1 MATNPEVGFICHQV
15 CKPWGWLRA
24 MLQHCHPA
32 QPKTW
37 PRLFGNTEKSP
48 EILSR
53 VHTPHLQEGFIHKH
67 HRKQPEMLQN
77 LKSEE
82 VPQHSAPS
90 CLGMGVLVF
99 ARIEVEPWGPRV
111 PWGLLGTM
119 PVPLAMV
126 GAVVQGL

>member
-1 MATNPEVGFICHQV
+1 MATNPEVGFICHQE
-15 CKPWGWLRA
+15 PWGWLRA

-32 QPKTW
+32 QPKTR

-48 EILSR
+48 EIFSC
-53 VHTPHLQEGFIHKH
+53 VEGFIHKL

-82 VPQHSAPS
+82 VPQRSAPS
-90 CLGMGVLVF
+90 CLGRGLLVF
-99 ARIEVEPWGPRV
+99 ARTEVEPWGPHV
-111 PWGLLGTM
+111 PWGILGTT
-119 PVPLAMV
+119 PVPLAVV

>member
-53 VHTPHLQEGFIHKH
+53 VHTPHLQEGFVHKH

-90 CLGMGVLVF
+90 CLGTGVLVF
-99 ARIEVEPWGPRV
+99 ARMEVEPWGPRV

>member
-53 VHTPHLQEGFIHKH
+53 VHTPHLQEGFVHKH

-82 VPQHSAPS
+82 VPQRSAPS
-90 CLGMGVLVF
+90 CLGTGVLVF
-99 ARIEVEPWGPRV
+99 ARMEVEPWGPRV